1 MRRPVSVSKLLAAV
15 AFSLLTAAFARAAT
29 PLETMD
35 REISALYE
43 RSRDAVVRIQTQ
55 RQAAFP
61 QGPSVRVGTGFFVD
75 HEGRLLTTAT
85 VVESAEKC
93 WIDWRGRKVAAR
105 IVGVDPLINLAV
117 LQVAPDQCVAA
128 GEKLPFLKRGN
139 SDELKTGSM
148 LIAIG
153 YPFDQPSS
161 PTVGFVQGFDIKCG
175 LRTFLTAH
183 VRSDCR
189 LQPGQS
195 GGPVLNPR
203 GEVVGLAVAAHH
215 ESQSYVLPI
224 NAAGRVVADILQHG
238 ATQYGWVGLSVTERR
253 LTAAP
258 LASSDW
264 EVFIEEVCSNAPA
277 AAAGFHPQD
286 VLIRIGT
293 NDVRRAADILNTM
306 FHRRAGD
313 RVSLTVLRAGA
324 TQEVALVIGRRPVE
338 ETGVAARP
346 SLPSLEP
353 PRLNLVPVSAPA
365 P

>member
-1 MRRPVSVSKLLAAV
+1 MRRPVSVSRLLGAI
-15 AFSLLTAAFARAAT
+15 AFSLLAVASTRAASQ
-29 PLETMD
+29 LETMD

-55 RQAAFP
+55 RQAVFP
-61 QGPSVRVGTGFFVD
+61 QGPSVRIGTGFFMD
-75 HEGRLLTTAT
+75 HEGHLLTTAT

-105 IVGVDPLINLAV
+105 IVGIDPLINLAV
-117 LQVAPDQCVAA
+117 LEVNT
-128 GEKLPFLKRGN
+128 GEKVPFLKRGN

-153 YPFDQPSS
+153 YPYDQPSS
-161 PTVGFVQGFDIKCG
+161 PMVGFVQGFDIKCG

-224 NAAGRVVADILQHG
+224 NAAGRAVADILQHG

-313 RVSLTVLRAGA
+313 RVCLTVVRAGA
-324 TQEVALVIGRRPVE
+324 TQEVALVIGRRPSE
-338 ETGVAARP
+338 ETGVATRP